1 MDIQQINSD
10 HQRVLRQRNMLLM
23 TTVAA
28 SLLGVVG
35 LLAAVSGDKQLIL
48 QPVLRSPLT
57 VSSAS
62 LSREYLEAVTRD
74 AALLMFN
81 RTPQGLDYWME
92 SVLAITHP
100 TAYDRVKA
108 DMLKIVSEQRGSS
121 ISQYITMS
129 AMKVDPERRSSEVRG
144 TLHTI
149 VAGRELNPAERTFR
163 FGWDY
168 TGIELKLVSFE
179 MLKPLEKPVGR
190 VATAST
196 AP

>member
-10 HQRVLRQRNMLLM
+10 HQRVLRQRNILLI
-23 TTVAA
+23 TTALA
-28 SLLGVVG
+28 SLLGITG
-35 LLAAVSGDKQLIL
+35 LLAAVSGDKELVL
-48 QPVLRSPLT
+48 QPVLRTPLT

-100 TAYDRVKA
+100 TAFDRVKA

-121 ISQYITMS
+121 ISQFITMS
-129 AMKVDPERRSSEVRG
+129 AMKVDPERRTSEVRG

-149 VAGRELNPAERTFR
+149 VAGRELNPADRTFR

-179 MLKPLEKPVGR
+179 MLKPVEKPVAR
-190 VATAST
+190 AVASNT

>member
-1 MDIQQINSD
+1 MDIQQITSD
-10 HQRVLRQRNMLLM
+10 HQRVLKQRNMLLV
-23 TTVAA
+23 TAVASA
-28 SLLGVVG
+28 LLGITG
-35 LLAAVSGDKQLIL
+35 LLAAVSGGHEVVL
-48 QPVLRSPLT
+48 QPVLRTPLT
-57 VSSAS
+57 ISSSS

-100 TAYDRVKA
+100 SAYDRVKA
-108 DMLKIVSEQRGSS
+108 EMLKIVSEQRGSS
-121 ISQYITMS
+121 ISQFITMS
-129 AMKVDPERRSSEVRG
+129 ALEVDPERRTSQVRG

-149 VAGRELNPAERTFR
+149 VAGRELNPAERMFR

-179 MLKPLEKPVGR
+179 MLKPVEKGSTK
-190 VATAST
+190 TAAAGISS
-196 AP
+196 

>member
-1 MDIQQINSD
+1 VDIQHITTE
-10 HQRVLRQRNMLLM
+10 HQRALKQRNMLLI
-23 TTVAA
+23 TTIGA
-28 SLLGVVG
+28 SLLGIVG
-35 LLAAVSGDKQLIL
+35 LLAAVSQREQLVL
-48 QPVLRSPLT
+48 QPVLRTPL
-57 VSSAS
+57 VLSSAS

-100 TAYDRVKA
+100 SAYDRVKA

-121 ISQYITMS
+121 ISQFITMS
-129 AMKVDPERRSSEVRG
+129 ELTVDPEARTSEVRG

-179 MLKPLEKPVGR
+179 MLTPVEKRVTR
-190 VATAST
+190 VAGVAST
-196 AP
+196 K

>member
-1 MDIQQINSD
+1 MDIQHINAD
-10 HQRVLRQRNMLLM
+10 HQRLLRQRNIMLF
-23 TTVAA
+23 TTLAA
-28 SLLGVVG
+28 TLLGIVG
-35 LLAAVSGDKQLIL
+35 LGAAVSSDKEVIL
-48 QPVLRSPLT
+48 QPVLRTPLV

-108 DMLKIVSEQRGSS
+108 DMLRIVSEQRGSS
-121 ISQYITMS
+121 ISQFITMS
-129 AMKVDPERRSSEVRG
+129 AMKVDPERRLSEVRG

-149 VAGRELNPAERTFR
+149 VAGRELTPVERTFR

-179 MLKPLEKPVGR
+179 MLKPPEKPVGR
-190 VATAST
+190 VTTANA

>member
-1 MDIQQINSD
+1 MDFQQTNLD
-10 HQRVLRQRNMLLM
+10 HQRTLKQRNVLLA
-23 TTVAA
+23 TTVGGL
-28 SLLGVVG
+28 LLGIVG
-35 LLAAVSGDKQLIL
+35 LLAAASKGQTVVL
-48 QPVLRSPLT
+48 QPVLRTPLT

-100 TAYDRVKA
+100 AAYDRVKA

-121 ISQYITMS
+121 ISQFITMS
-129 AMKVDPERRSSEVRG
+129 ALKVDPERRTSEVRG

-179 MLKPLEKPVGR
+179 MLRPPEKPVAR
-190 VATAST
+190 VVAASS

>member
-28 SLLGVVG
+28 FSLGVVG
-35 LLAAVSGDKQLIL
+35 LLAAVSGDKQLVL
-48 QPVLRSPLT
+48 QPVLRTPLT

-129 AMKVDPERRSSEVRG
+129 AMKVDPERRTSEVRG

-149 VAGRELNPAERTFR
+149 VAGHEINPAERTFR

-179 MLKPLEKPVGR
+179 MLKPLEKTVGR
-190 VATAST
+190 LATAST